1 MTRNLF
7 QHSLFIAIMSSITHP
22 VMAQQTKP
30 QAVTI
35 PDTEVHAIHSSHVKD
50 DFELWIAHP
59 QAGFMPMQEEPLRVL
74 YVLDANLFFGIA
86 VEMTRIMHK
95 LYGELPPLLVVGIA
109 YPTDNGFLQGA
120 LRTRDFTPSDDAG
133 MAAMASSFP
142 QMPDI
147 PKVEPAMGGAD
158 AFLQFMQTEVKPF
171 IETKFD
177 VAKQDDII
185 FGSSLGGLLVT
196 HTLLESPEAFSNYI
210 AVSPALWWNNGEIF
224 EKKRTDVED
233 YPNVFFAAGS
243 LEESPDIPGVAAFK
257 LVSNAR
263 KMAANVEETYPKQ
276 IFFQEIEGET
286 HTSVVP
292 VALTRGLRQLLR
304 PASPGK

>member
-1 MTRNLF
+1 MTRQLF

-30 QAVTI
+30 LAVTL
-35 PDTEVHAIHSSHVKD
+35 PDTEVHAVHSSHVGD

-59 QAGFMPMQEEPLRVL
+59 QAGFMRMQDEPLRVL

-95 LYGELPPLLVVGIA
+95 LYGELPPLLVVGVA

-120 LRTRDFTPSDDAG
+120 LRTRDFTPTEDAG

-158 AFLQFMQTEVKPF
+158 AFLQFLQTEVKPF
-171 IETKFD
+171 VEDKFD
-177 VAKQDDII
+177 VAKHNDII
-185 FGSSLGGLLVT
+185 FGSSLGGLFVT
-196 HTLLESPEAFSNYI
+196 HALLESPESFSNYI
-210 AVSPALWWNNGEIF
+210 AVSPALWWNNGKVF
-224 EKKRTDVED
+224 EKELSNTQNQSK
-233 YPNVFFAAGS
+233 VFFAAGS
-243 LEESPDIPGVAAFK
+243 LEESPDIPGIAAFK
-257 LVSNAR
+257 LVSNAQ
-263 KMAANVEETYPKQ
+263 KMAANIEALYPEQ
-276 IFFQEIEGET
+276 VFFQVIDGET

-304 PASPGK
+304 PATPGK